1 MAWPPGDAVTRRD
14 EALYR
19 TRKLTLGTAT
29 GALAATG
36 VLGFAF
42 AHALPGHSA
51 AAAAK
56 GGQAAAPGSAAGA
69 THSSRPHPARS
80 RTGRRRARAATQ
92 APSQPQPA
100 PTTAPPQVVSGGS

>member
-19 TRKLTLGTAT
+19 TRKLTLGTVT

-42 AHALPGHSA
+42 AHALPGHGA
-51 AAAAK
+51 AATAK
-56 GGQAAAPGSAAGA
+56 GGQTAAPAGAA

-92 APSQPQPA
+92 APGQPQPA
-100 PTTAPPQVVSGGS
+100 PATAPPQVVSGGS